1 MFKIF
6 KNMFLMFFLKLPI
19 DVFCIKQLFSFM
31 SAYTEKR
38 RLNTET
44 NKKMATL
51 KKMFNPIACLEIF

>member
-31 SAYTEKR
+31 SGYTEKR

-44 NKKMATL
+44 NQKMATL
-51 KKMFNPIACLEIF
+51 KKMFNRIPCLEIL